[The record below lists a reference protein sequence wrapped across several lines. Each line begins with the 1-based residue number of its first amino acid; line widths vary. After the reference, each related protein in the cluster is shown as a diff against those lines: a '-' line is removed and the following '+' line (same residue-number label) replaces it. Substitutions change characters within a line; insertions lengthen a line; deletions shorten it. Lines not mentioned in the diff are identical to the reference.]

1 MRRNIHQNTALF
13 ETCQW
18 LRQQYWGEEK
28 STREIAK
35 ILGVSFPTVLYWMK
49 KFDIPRRKEGFQ
61 KGNQLHVGR
70 KLTSEH
76 KEKIG
81 FAGRDEKNPRWKGGQ
96 KAYHNRKARTVW
108 EEYWREEVPKGYV
121 VHHVDRNVANNDI
134 CNLALLTFKYH
145 MQVHR
150 GGVPVPE
157 ETRKKISDTLKR
169 RNNAIRGI

>member
-1 MRRNIHQNTALF
+1 MNESYKSRY
-13 ETCQW
+13 W
-18 LRQQYWGEEK
+18 LSYHYWDVGG
-28 STREIAK
+28 STRQIAEIC
-35 ILGVSFPTVLYWMK
+35 GVSSPTILYWMK
-49 KFDIPRRKEGFQ
+49 KFDIPRREQGFQ
-61 KGNQLHVGR
+61 KGNNSNVGR
-70 KLTSEH
+70 KLTPEH

-96 KAYHNRKARTVW
+96 RAYHNRKARKIW
-108 EEYWREEVPKGYV
+108 EEYWREEVPEGYI
-121 VHHVDRNVANNDI
+121 VHHVDRDVTNNDI

-150 GGVPVPE
+150 GAIPRPE